1 MPVFTNTKKVLIRQ
15 NQSYLNGTFY
25 GSYVNEPEQ
34 NEEWSTIIM
43 LIFCL
48 SADDAYVTLIKPHPV
63 LLTLVYFSSRKK
75 TLTHEVNFDG
85 VFLPAMRLV
94 LYVYGRLHSNRRP
107 DRPL

>member
-15 NQSYLNGTFY
+15 NQSYLKALYIVLCAN
-25 GSYVNEPEQ
+25 VPEHNQ
-34 NEEWSTIIM
+34 ELSTIIR

-48 SADDAYVTLIKPHPV
+48 SADDSRLTLIKPHPV

-85 VFLPAMRLV
+85 VFLQAMRLV
-94 LYVYGRLHSNRRP
+94 LYVYGRLHRDRRP
-107 DRPL
+107 DIPL